1 MEKRNDARC
10 TRIHYSEDVK
20 ELIRERKKRDWLA
33 FKAMSNAF
41 LIGFQNGADFSV
53 EAFDII
59 MKAQENEH
67 KDKQPD

>member
-1 MEKRNDARC
+1 
-10 TRIHYSEDVK
+10 
-20 ELIRERKKRDWLA
+20 
-33 FKAMSNAF
+33 MSNAF